1 MSNEKILKLFD
12 AYADDLYRFAVSYV
26 GSWQE
31 AEDIVQEVFLKL
43 LSKNILLRS
52 NHEKAYLFT
61 VTANMCKDHLRAG
74 KVRKSIT
81 FDQIEDYMGDPS
93 GFCEDDKV
101 LLEAMLELDEKYRA
115 PLYLHFYAGYTYKE
129 VAKILR
135 LSESAVAMRISR
147 GKTEL
152 KRRLEE

>member
-52 NHEKAYLFT
+52 SHEKA
-61 VTANMCKDHLRAG
+61 
-74 KVRKSIT
+74 
-81 FDQIEDYMGDPS
+81 
-93 GFCEDDKV
+93 
-101 LLEAMLELDEKYRA
+101 
-115 PLYLHFYAGYTYKE
+115 
-129 VAKILR
+129 
-135 LSESAVAMRISR
+135 
-147 GKTEL
+147 
-152 KRRLEE
+152 

>member
-52 NHEKAYLFT
+52 SHEKAYLFT

-74 KVRKSIT
+74 KVRQSIT
-81 FDQIEDYMGDPS
+81 FDQIEDYMGDSS

-101 LLEAMLELDEKYRA
+101 LLEAMLELDE
-115 PLYLHFYAGYTYKE
+115 
-129 VAKILR
+129 
-135 LSESAVAMRISR
+135 
-147 GKTEL
+147 
-152 KRRLEE
+152 

>member
-52 NHEKAYLFT
+52 SHEKAYLFT

-74 KVRKSIT
+74 KVRQSIT

-101 LLEAMLELDEKYRA
+101 LLEALLELDEKYRA

-152 KRRLEE
+152 KGRLEE

>member
-52 NHEKAYLFT
+52 SHEKAYLFT
-61 VTANMCKDHLRAG
+61 VTANMCKDYLRAG
-74 KVRKSIT
+74 KVRQSIT